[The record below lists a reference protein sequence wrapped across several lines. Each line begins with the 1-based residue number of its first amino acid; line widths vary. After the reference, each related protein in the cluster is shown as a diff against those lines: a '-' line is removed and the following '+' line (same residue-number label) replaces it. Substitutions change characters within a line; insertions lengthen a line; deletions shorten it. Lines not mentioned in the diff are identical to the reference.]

1 MQVKFNPISATV
13 GKRGYKVNS
22 STFKIKLKR
31 KKTMKVKNLI
41 NYLES
46 VNKNSD
52 VCIQTKE
59 GIFKIK
65 VIEESVDAD
74 YNEIYLKNE
83 Q

>member
-1 MQVKFNPISATV
+1 
-13 GKRGYKVNS
+13 
-22 STFKIKLKR
+22 
-31 KKTMKVKNLI
+31 MKVKNLI

-46 VNKNSD
+46 VDKNSD
-52 VCIQTKE
+52 VCIQTKQ

-83 Q
+83 EQEEWKYIATWMVY

>member
-1 MQVKFNPISATV
+1 
-13 GKRGYKVNS
+13 
-22 STFKIKLKR
+22 
-31 KKTMKVKNLI
+31 MKVKNLI

-52 VCIQTKE
+52 VCNQTKE

-83 Q
+83 E

>member
-1 MQVKFNPISATV
+1 
-13 GKRGYKVNS
+13 
-22 STFKIKLKR
+22 
-31 KKTMKVKNLI
+31 MKVKNLI

-46 VNKNSD
+46 VDQNSD

-83 Q
+83 EQKE

>member
-83 Q
+83 E